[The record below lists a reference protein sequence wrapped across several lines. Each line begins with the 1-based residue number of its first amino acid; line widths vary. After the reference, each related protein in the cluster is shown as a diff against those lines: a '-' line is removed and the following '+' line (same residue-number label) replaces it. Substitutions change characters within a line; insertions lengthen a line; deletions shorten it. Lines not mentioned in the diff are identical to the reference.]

1 MITKKGVAGFTI
13 LLALCVIVF
22 GAYVRLTDAGLGC
35 PDWPGC
41 YGFITV
47 PETTEDYLSVE
58 KNFPGEVVDEGK
70 AWREMIHRY
79 IASLLGFLI
88 LLLFLKDYVS
98 HRNGEGSLK
107 DLKLSSALLLLVIF
121 QGMLG
126 MWTVTLKVHPLI
138 VTAHLIG
145 GLTTLSLLFFYYRN
159 LDKNT
164 ERIISTPR
172 AMILG
177 LLILCVQIILGG
189 WTSTNYA
196 ALGCPDLPLCYGE
209 AWPSN
214 MNFEEGFLKWQEV
227 GVNYEGGQLS
237 PSGRTAIHFV
247 HRLGAIAVLI
257 ALGWLSL
264 KYIKHVSHRV
274 RKASKI
280 MLVALLAQLAIG
292 VLMVWFGIPLFLAT
306 AHNAFAALLLL
317 SFINLLYTV
326 KLKQNQ

>member
-1 MITKKGVAGFTI
+1 MVTKKGVAGFTI

-41 YGFITV
+41 YGFVTV
-47 PETTEDYLSVE
+47 PQTAEDYLSVE
-58 KNFPGEVVDEGK
+58 ENFPGEIVDEGK

-88 LLLFLKDYVS
+88 LLMFLKDFFS
-98 HRNGEGSLK
+98 FRKDEGSLK
-107 DLKLSSALLLLVIF
+107 DLKLSGALLALVIF

-126 MWTVTLKVHPLI
+126 MWTVTLKVHPLV

-145 GLTTLSLLFFYYRN
+145 GLTTLSLLFFYYRSIEM
-159 LDKNT
+159 DSEKF
-164 ERIISTPR
+164 ISAPNV
-172 AMILG
+172 LFVG
-177 LLILCVQIILGG
+177 LSILILQIILGG

-209 AWPSN
+209 VWPSN
-214 MNFEEGFLKWQEV
+214 MDFEEGFLKWQEV

-247 HRLGAIAVLI
+247 HRLGAIVALI
-257 ALGWLSL
+257 ALGLIGLRYL
-264 KYIKHVSHRV
+264 KHTSDRV
-274 RKASKI
+274 RGASI
-280 MLVALLAQLAIG
+280 LMLIALSAQLAIG
-292 VLMVWFGIPLFLAT
+292 ILMVWFGIPLFLAT

-326 KLKQNQ
+326 KIKQN

>member
-1 MITKKGVAGFTI
+1 MVTKKGVAGFTI

-41 YGFITV
+41 YGFVTV
-47 PETTEDYLSVE
+47 PQTAEDYLSVE
-58 KNFPGEVVDEGK
+58 ENFPGEIVDEGK

-88 LLLFLKDYVS
+88 LLMFLKDFFS
-98 HRNGEGSLK
+98 FRKDKGSLK
-107 DLKLSSALLLLVIF
+107 DLKLSGALLALVIF

-126 MWTVTLKVHPLI
+126 MWTVTLKVHPLV

-145 GLTTLSLLFFYYRN
+145 GLTTLSLLFFYYRSIET
-159 LDKNT
+159 DSEKF
-164 ERIISTPR
+164 ISAPNV
-172 AMILG
+172 LFVG
-177 LLILCVQIILGG
+177 LSILILQIILGG

-209 AWPSN
+209 VWPSN
-214 MNFEEGFLKWQEV
+214 MDFEEGFLKWQEV

-247 HRLGAIAVLI
+247 HRLGAIVALI
-257 ALGWLSL
+257 ALGLLGLRYL
-264 KYIKHVSHRV
+264 KHTSDRV
-274 RKASKI
+274 RGASI
-280 MLVALLAQLAIG
+280 LMLIALSAQLAIG
-292 VLMVWFGIPLFLAT
+292 ILMVWFGIPLFLAT

-326 KLKQNQ
+326 KIKQN

>member
-1 MITKKGVAGFTI
+1 VVTRKGVAGFTI

-41 YGFITV
+41 YGFVTV
-47 PETTEDYLSVE
+47 PQTAEDYLSVE
-58 KNFPGEVVDEGK
+58 QNFPGEIVDEGK

-88 LLLFLKDYVS
+88 LLMFLKDFFSY
-98 HRNGEGSLK
+98 RNNAGSLK
-107 DLKLSSALLLLVIF
+107 DLKLSAALLALVIF

-126 MWTVTLKVHPLI
+126 MWTVTLKVHPLV
-138 VTAHLIG
+138 VTGHLIG

-159 LDKNT
+159 LESSDEKF
-164 ERIISTPR
+164 ISAPK
-172 AMILG
+172 AMIAG
-177 LLILCVQIILGG
+177 LSMLALQIILGG

-209 AWPSN
+209 VWPSN
-214 MNFEEGFLKWQEV
+214 MDFEEGFLKWQEV

-237 PSGRTAIHFV
+237 PSARTAIHFV
-247 HRLGAIAVLI
+247 HRLGAILVLF
-257 ALGWLSL
+257 ALGLLGL
-264 KYIKHVSHRV
+264 KYLKHSSDRI
-274 RKASKI
+274 RKASGI
-280 MLVALLAQLAIG
+280 MLIALLAQLAIG
-292 VLMVWFGIPLFLAT
+292 TLMVWFGIPLFLAT

-326 KLKQNQ
+326 KLKQN

>member
-1 MITKKGVAGFTI
+1 MVTKKGVAGFTI

-41 YGFITV
+41 YGFVTV
-47 PETTEDYLSVE
+47 PQTAEDYLSVE
-58 KNFPGEVVDEGK
+58 ENFPGEIVDEGK

-88 LLLFLKDYVS
+88 LLMFLKDFFS
-98 HRNGEGSLK
+98 FRKDEGSLK
-107 DLKLSSALLLLVIF
+107 DLKLSGALLALVIF

-126 MWTVTLKVHPLI
+126 MWTVTRKVHPLV

-145 GLTTLSLLFFYYRN
+145 GLTTLSLLFFYYRSIET
-159 LDKNT
+159 DSEKF
-164 ERIISTPR
+164 ISAPNV
-172 AMILG
+172 LFVG
-177 LLILCVQIILGG
+177 LSILILQIILGG

-209 AWPSN
+209 VWPSN
-214 MNFEEGFLKWQEV
+214 MDFEEGFLKWQEV

-247 HRLGAIAVLI
+247 HRLGAIVALI
-257 ALGWLSL
+257 ALGLIGLRYL
-264 KYIKHVSHRV
+264 KHTSDRV
-274 RKASKI
+274 RGASI
-280 MLVALLAQLAIG
+280 LMLIALSAQLAIG
-292 VLMVWFGIPLFLAT
+292 ILMVWFGIPLFLAT

-326 KLKQNQ
+326 KIKQN

>member
-1 MITKKGVAGFTI
+1 MVTRKGVAGFTI

-41 YGFITV
+41 YGFVTV
-47 PETTEDYLSVE
+47 PQTAEDYLSVE
-58 KNFPGEVVDEGK
+58 QNFPGEIVDEGK

-88 LLLFLKDYVS
+88 LLMFLKDFFSY
-98 HRNGEGSLK
+98 RNNAGSLK
-107 DLKLSSALLLLVIF
+107 DLKLSAALLALVIF

-126 MWTVTLKVHPLI
+126 MWTVTLKVHPLV
-138 VTAHLIG
+138 VTGHLIG

-159 LDKNT
+159 LESSDEKF
-164 ERIISTPR
+164 ISAPK
-172 AMILG
+172 AMIAG
-177 LLILCVQIILGG
+177 LSILALQIILGG

-209 AWPSN
+209 VWPSN
-214 MNFEEGFLKWQEV
+214 MDFEEGFLKWQEV

-237 PSGRTAIHFV
+237 PSARTAIHFV
-247 HRLGAIAVLI
+247 HRLGAILVLF
-257 ALGWLSL
+257 ALGWLGL
-264 KYIKHVSHRV
+264 KYLKHRSDRI
-274 RKASKI
+274 RMASGI
-280 MLVALLAQLAIG
+280 MLIALFAQLAIG
-292 VLMVWFGIPLFLAT
+292 TLMVWFGIPLFLAT

-326 KLKQNQ
+326 KLKQN

>member
-1 MITKKGVAGFTI
+1 MVTKKGVAGFTI

-41 YGFITV
+41 YGFVTV
-47 PETTEDYLSVE
+47 PQSAEDYLSVE
-58 KNFPGEVVDEGK
+58 ENFPGEIVDEGK

-88 LLLFLKDYVS
+88 LLMFLKDFFS
-98 HRNGEGSLK
+98 FRKDEGSLK
-107 DLKLSSALLLLVIF
+107 DLKLSGALLALVIF

-126 MWTVTLKVHPLI
+126 MWTVTLKVHPLV

-145 GLTTLSLLFFYYRN
+145 GLTTLSLLFFYYRSIET
-159 LDKNT
+159 DSEKF
-164 ERIISTPR
+164 ISTPNV
-172 AMILG
+172 LFVG
-177 LLILCVQIILGG
+177 LSILILQIILGG

-209 AWPSN
+209 VWPSN
-214 MNFEEGFLKWQEV
+214 MDFGEGFLKWQEV

-247 HRLGAIAVLI
+247 HRLGAIVALI
-257 ALGWLSL
+257 ALGLIGLRYL
-264 KYIKHVSHRV
+264 KHTSDRV
-274 RKASKI
+274 RGASI
-280 MLVALLAQLAIG
+280 LMLIALSAQLAIG
-292 VLMVWFGIPLFLAT
+292 ILMVWFGIPLFLAT

-326 KLKQNQ
+326 KIKQN

>member
-1 MITKKGVAGFTI
+1 MVTKKGVAGFTI

-41 YGFITV
+41 YGFVTV
-47 PETTEDYLSVE
+47 PQTAEDYLSVE
-58 KNFPGEVVDEGK
+58 ENFPGEIVDEGK

-88 LLLFLKDYVS
+88 LLMFLKDFFS
-98 HRNGEGSLK
+98 FRKGEGSLK
-107 DLKLSSALLLLVIF
+107 DLKLSGALLALVIF

-126 MWTVTLKVHPLI
+126 MWTVTLKVHPLV

-145 GLTTLSLLFFYYRN
+145 GLTTLSLLFFYYRSIETDSEKFVSAPN
-159 LDKNT
+159 VLFV
-164 ERIISTPR
+164 
-172 AMILG
+172 G
-177 LLILCVQIILGG
+177 LSILILQIILGG

-209 AWPSN
+209 VWPSN
-214 MNFEEGFLKWQEV
+214 MDFEEGFLKWQEV

-247 HRLGAIAVLI
+247 HRLGAIVALI
-257 ALGWLSL
+257 ALGLLGLRYL
-264 KYIKHVSHRV
+264 KHTSDRV
-274 RKASKI
+274 RGASI
-280 MLVALLAQLAIG
+280 LMLIALSVQLAIG
-292 VLMVWFGIPLFLAT
+292 ILMVWFGIPLFLAT

-326 KLKQNQ
+326 KIKQN

>member
-1 MITKKGVAGFTI
+1 MVTKKGVAGFTI

-35 PDWPGC
+35 PDWPCC
-41 YGFITV
+41 YGFVTV
-47 PETTEDYLSVE
+47 PQTAEDYLSVE
-58 KNFPGEVVDEGK
+58 ENFPGEIVDEGK

-88 LLLFLKDYVS
+88 LLMFLKDFFS
-98 HRNGEGSLK
+98 FRKDEGSLK
-107 DLKLSSALLLLVIF
+107 DLKLSGALLALVIF

-126 MWTVTLKVHPLI
+126 MWTVTLKVHPLV

-145 GLTTLSLLFFYYRN
+145 GLTTLSLLFFYYRSIET
-159 LDKNT
+159 DSEKF
-164 ERIISTPR
+164 ISAPNV
-172 AMILG
+172 LFVG
-177 LLILCVQIILGG
+177 LSILILQIILGG

-209 AWPSN
+209 VWPSN
-214 MNFEEGFLKWQEV
+214 MDFEEGFLKWQEV

-247 HRLGAIAVLI
+247 HRLGAIVALI
-257 ALGWLSL
+257 ALGLIGLRYL
-264 KYIKHVSHRV
+264 KHTSDRV
-274 RKASKI
+274 RGASI
-280 MLVALLAQLAIG
+280 LMLIALSAQLAIG
-292 VLMVWFGIPLFLAT
+292 ILMVWFGIPLFLAT

-326 KLKQNQ
+326 KIKQN

>member
-1 MITKKGVAGFTI
+1 MVTKKGVAGFTI

-41 YGFITV
+41 YGFVTV
-47 PETTEDYLSVE
+47 PQTAEDYLSVE
-58 KNFPGEVVDEGK
+58 ENFPGEIVDEGK

-88 LLLFLKDYVS
+88 LLMFLKDFFS
-98 HRNGEGSLK
+98 FRKDEGSLK
-107 DLKLSSALLLLVIF
+107 DLKLSGALLALVIF

-126 MWTVTLKVHPLI
+126 MWTVTLKVHPLV

-145 GLTTLSLLFFYYRN
+145 GLTTSSLLFFYYRSIET
-159 LDKNT
+159 DSEKF
-164 ERIISTPR
+164 ISTPNV
-172 AMILG
+172 LFVG
-177 LLILCVQIILGG
+177 LSILILQIILGG

-209 AWPSN
+209 VWPSN
-214 MNFEEGFLKWQEV
+214 MDFEEGFLKWQEV

-247 HRLGAIAVLI
+247 HRLGAIVALI
-257 ALGWLSL
+257 ALGLIGLRYL
-264 KYIKHVSHRV
+264 KHTSDRV
-274 RKASKI
+274 RGASI
-280 MLVALLAQLAIG
+280 LMLIALSAQLAIG
-292 VLMVWFGIPLFLAT
+292 ILMVWFGIPLFLAT

-326 KLKQNQ
+326 KIKQN

>member
-1 MITKKGVAGFTI
+1 MVTRKGVAGFTI

-41 YGFITV
+41 YGFVTV
-47 PETTEDYLSVE
+47 PQTAEDYLSVE
-58 KNFPGEVVDEGK
+58 QNFPGEIVDEGK

-88 LLLFLKDYVS
+88 LLMFLKDFFSY
-98 HRNGEGSLK
+98 RNNAGSLK
-107 DLKLSSALLLLVIF
+107 DLKLSAALLALVIF

-126 MWTVTLKVHPLI
+126 MWTVTLKVHPLV
-138 VTAHLIG
+138 VTGHLIG

-159 LDKNT
+159 LESRDEKF
-164 ERIISTPR
+164 ISAPK
-172 AMILG
+172 AMIAG
-177 LLILCVQIILGG
+177 LSILALQIILGG

-209 AWPSN
+209 VWPSN
-214 MNFEEGFLKWQEV
+214 MDFEEGFLKWHEV

-237 PSGRTAIHFV
+237 PSARTAIHFV
-247 HRLGAIAVLI
+247 HRLGAILVLF
-257 ALGWLSL
+257 ALGWLGL
-264 KYIKHVSHRV
+264 KYLKHSSDRI
-274 RKASKI
+274 RKASGI
-280 MLVALLAQLAIG
+280 MLIALLAQLAIG
-292 VLMVWFGIPLFLAT
+292 TLMVWFGIPLFLAT

-326 KLKQNQ
+326 KVKQN

>member
-1 MITKKGVAGFTI
+1 MVTKKGVAGFTI

-41 YGFITV
+41 YGFVTV
-47 PETTEDYLSVE
+47 PQTAEDYLSVE
-58 KNFPGEVVDEGK
+58 ENFPGEIVDEGK

-88 LLLFLKDYVS
+88 LLMFLKDFFS
-98 HRNGEGSLK
+98 FRKGEGSLK
-107 DLKLSSALLLLVIF
+107 DLKLSGALLALVIF

-126 MWTVTLKVHPLI
+126 MWTVTLKVHPLV

-145 GLTTLSLLFFYYRN
+145 GLTTLSLLFFYFRSIET
-159 LDKNT
+159 DSEKF
-164 ERIISTPR
+164 ISAPNV
-172 AMILG
+172 LFVG
-177 LLILCVQIILGG
+177 LSILILQIILGG

-209 AWPSN
+209 VWPSN
-214 MNFEEGFLKWQEV
+214 MDFEEGFLKWQEV

-247 HRLGAIAVLI
+247 HRLGAIVALI
-257 ALGWLSL
+257 ALGLLGLRYL
-264 KYIKHVSHRV
+264 KHASDRV
-274 RKASKI
+274 RGASI
-280 MLVALLAQLAIG
+280 LMLIALSAQLAIG
-292 VLMVWFGIPLFLAT
+292 ILMVWFGIPLFLAT

-326 KLKQNQ
+326 KIKQN

>member
-1 MITKKGVAGFTI
+1 MVTRKGVAGFTI

-41 YGFITV
+41 YGFVTV
-47 PETTEDYLSVE
+47 PQTADDYLSVE
-58 KNFPGEVVDEGK
+58 QNFPGEIVDEGK

-88 LLLFLKDYVS
+88 LLMFLKDFFSY
-98 HRNGEGSLK
+98 RNNAGSQK
-107 DLKLSSALLLLVIF
+107 DLQLSATLLALVIF

-138 VTAHLIG
+138 VTGHLIG

-159 LDKNT
+159 LESSDEKF
-164 ERIISTPR
+164 ISAPKV
-172 AMILG
+172 MIAG
-177 LLILCVQIILGG
+177 LSILTLQIILGG

-209 AWPSN
+209 VWPSN

-237 PSGRTAIHFV
+237 PSARTAIHFV
-247 HRLGAIAVLI
+247 HRLGAILVLI
-257 ALGWLSL
+257 ALGWLGL
-264 KYIKHVSHRV
+264 KYLKHNSGRI
-274 RKASKI
+274 RRASSV
-280 MLVALLAQLAIG
+280 MLIALFAQLAIG
-292 VLMVWFGIPLFLAT
+292 TLMVWFGIPLFLAT

-326 KLKQNQ
+326 KLKQN

>member
-1 MITKKGVAGFTI
+1 MVTKKGVAGFTI

-41 YGFITV
+41 YGFVTV
-47 PETTEDYLSVE
+47 PQTAEDYLSVE
-58 KNFPGEVVDEGK
+58 ENFPGEIVDEGK

-88 LLLFLKDYVS
+88 LLMFLKDFFS
-98 HRNGEGSLK
+98 FRKDEGSLK
-107 DLKLSSALLLLVIF
+107 DLKLSGALLALVIF

-126 MWTVTLKVHPLI
+126 MWTVTLKVHPLV

-145 GLTTLSLLFFYYRN
+145 GLTTLSLLFFYYRSIETDSEKFVSAPN
-159 LDKNT
+159 VLFV
-164 ERIISTPR
+164 
-172 AMILG
+172 G
-177 LLILCVQIILGG
+177 LSILILQIILGG

-209 AWPSN
+209 VWPSN
-214 MNFEEGFLKWQEV
+214 MDFEEGFLKWQEV

-247 HRLGAIAVLI
+247 HRLGAIVALI
-257 ALGWLSL
+257 ALGLLGLRYL
-264 KYIKHVSHRV
+264 KHTSDRV
-274 RKASKI
+274 RGASI
-280 MLVALLAQLAIG
+280 LMLIALSVQLAIG
-292 VLMVWFGIPLFLAT
+292 ILMVWFGIPLFLAT

-326 KLKQNQ
+326 KIKQN

>member
-1 MITKKGVAGFTI
+1 MVTKKGVAGFTI

-41 YGFITV
+41 YGFVTV
-47 PETTEDYLSVE
+47 PQTAEDYLSVE
-58 KNFPGEVVDEGK
+58 ENFPGEIVDEGK

-88 LLLFLKDYVS
+88 LLMFLKDFFS
-98 HRNGEGSLK
+98 FRKGEGSLK
-107 DLKLSSALLLLVIF
+107 DLKLSGALLTLVIF

-126 MWTVTLKVHPLI
+126 MWTVTLKVHPLV

-145 GLTTLSLLFFYYRN
+145 GLTTLSLLFFYYRSIET
-159 LDKNT
+159 DSEKF
-164 ERIISTPR
+164 ISAPNV
-172 AMILG
+172 LFVG
-177 LLILCVQIILGG
+177 LSILILQIILGG

-209 AWPSN
+209 VWPSN
-214 MNFEEGFLKWQEV
+214 MDFEEGFLKWQEV

-247 HRLGAIAVLI
+247 HRLGAIVALI
-257 ALGWLSL
+257 ALGLIGLRYL
-264 KYIKHVSHRV
+264 KHTSDRV
-274 RKASKI
+274 RGASI
-280 MLVALLAQLAIG
+280 LMLIALSAQLAIG
-292 VLMVWFGIPLFLAT
+292 ILMVWFGIPLFLAT

-326 KLKQNQ
+326 KIKQN

>member
-1 MITKKGVAGFTI
+1 MVTKKGVAGFTI

-41 YGFITV
+41 YGFVTV
-47 PETTEDYLSVE
+47 PQTAEDYLSVE
-58 KNFPGEVVDEGK
+58 ENFPGEIVDEGK

-88 LLLFLKDYVS
+88 LLMFLKDFFS
-98 HRNGEGSLK
+98 FRKDEGSLK
-107 DLKLSSALLLLVIF
+107 DLKLSGALLALVIF

-126 MWTVTLKVHPLI
+126 MWTVTLKVHPLV

-145 GLTTLSLLFFYYRN
+145 GLTTLSLLFFYYRSIETDSEKFVSAPN
-159 LDKNT
+159 VLFV
-164 ERIISTPR
+164 
-172 AMILG
+172 G
-177 LLILCVQIILGG
+177 LSILILQIILGG

-209 AWPSN
+209 VWPSN
-214 MNFEEGFLKWQEV
+214 MDFEEGFLKWQEV

-247 HRLGAIAVLI
+247 HRLGAIVALI
-257 ALGWLSL
+257 ALGLIGLRYL
-264 KYIKHVSHRV
+264 KHTSDRV
-274 RKASKI
+274 RVASI
-280 MLVALLAQLAIG
+280 LMLIALSAQLAIG
-292 VLMVWFGIPLFLAT
+292 ILMVWFGIPLFLAT

-326 KLKQNQ
+326 KIKQN

>member
-41 YGFITV
+41 YGFATV
-47 PETTEDYLSVE
+47 PETAEDYLSVE
-58 KNFPGEVVDEGK
+58 QNFPGEIVEEGK

-79 IASLLGFLI
+79 IASLLGLLI
-88 LLLFLKDYVS
+88 LLLFLKDLFSY
-98 HRNGEGSLK
+98 RNNKGSPK
-107 DLKLSSALLLLVIF
+107 DLKLSGVLLGLVIF
-121 QGMLG
+121 QGLLG
-126 MWTVTLKVHPLI
+126 MWTVTLKVHPLV

-159 LDKNT
+159 LDKRP
-164 ERIISTPR
+164 EKMASAPK
-172 AMILG
+172 AMFVGLVILSA
-177 LLILCVQIILGG
+177 QIILGG

-209 AWPSN
+209 VWPSN
-214 MNFEEGFLKWQEV
+214 MDFDEGFLKWQKV

-237 PSGRTAIHFV
+237 ASGRTAIHYL
-247 HRLGAIAVLI
+247 HRLGAILVLL

-264 KYIKHVSHRV
+264 KYLKHSSQQIQR
-274 RKASKI
+274 ASKI
-280 MLVALLAQLAIG
+280 MLITLLAQLG
-292 VLMVWFGIPLFLAT
+292 VGIIMVWFGIPLFLAT

-326 KLKQNQ
+326 KLRQI

>member
-1 MITKKGVAGFTI
+1 VVTRKGVAGFTI

-41 YGFITV
+41 YGFVTV
-47 PETTEDYLSVE
+47 PQTAEDYLSVE
-58 KNFPGEVVDEGK
+58 QNFPGEIVDEGK

-88 LLLFLKDYVS
+88 LLMFLKDFFSY
-98 HRNGEGSLK
+98 RNNAGSLK
-107 DLKLSSALLLLVIF
+107 DLKLSAALLALVIF

-126 MWTVTLKVHPLI
+126 MWTVTLKVHPLV
-138 VTAHLIG
+138 VTGHLIG

-159 LDKNT
+159 LESSDEKF
-164 ERIISTPR
+164 ISAPK
-172 AMILG
+172 AMIAG
-177 LLILCVQIILGG
+177 LSILALQIILGG

-209 AWPSN
+209 VWPSN
-214 MNFEEGFLKWQEV
+214 MDFEEGFLKWQEV

-237 PSGRTAIHFV
+237 PSARTAIHFV
-247 HRLGAIAVLI
+247 HRLGAILVLF
-257 ALGWLSL
+257 ALGWLGL
-264 KYIKHVSHRV
+264 KYLKHRSDRI
-274 RKASKI
+274 RMASGI
-280 MLVALLAQLAIG
+280 MLIALLAQLAIG
-292 VLMVWFGIPLFLAT
+292 TLMVWFGIPLFLAT

-326 KLKQNQ
+326 KLKQN

>member
-1 MITKKGVAGFTI
+1 MVTKKGVAGFTI

-41 YGFITV
+41 YGFVTV
-47 PETTEDYLSVE
+47 PQTAEDYLSVE
-58 KNFPGEVVDEGK
+58 ENFPGEIVDEGK

-88 LLLFLKDYVS
+88 LLMFLKDFFS
-98 HRNGEGSLK
+98 FRKDKGSLK
-107 DLKLSSALLLLVIF
+107 DLKLSGALLALVIF

-126 MWTVTLKVHPLI
+126 MWTVTLKVHPLV

-145 GLTTLSLLFFYYRN
+145 GLTTLSLLFFYYRSIEMDSEKFVSAPN
-159 LDKNT
+159 VLFV
-164 ERIISTPR
+164 
-172 AMILG
+172 G
-177 LLILCVQIILGG
+177 LSILILQIILGG

-209 AWPSN
+209 VWPSN
-214 MNFEEGFLKWQEV
+214 MDFEEGFLKWQEV

-247 HRLGAIAVLI
+247 HRLGAIVALI
-257 ALGWLSL
+257 ALGLIGLRYL
-264 KYIKHVSHRV
+264 KHTSDRV
-274 RKASKI
+274 RGASI
-280 MLVALLAQLAIG
+280 LMLIALSAQLAIG
-292 VLMVWFGIPLFLAT
+292 ILMVWFGIPLFLAT

-326 KLKQNQ
+326 KIKQN

>member
-1 MITKKGVAGFTI
+1 VVTKKGVAGFTI

-41 YGFITV
+41 YGFVTV
-47 PETTEDYLSVE
+47 PQTAEDYLSVE
-58 KNFPGEVVDEGK
+58 ENFPGEIVDEGK

-88 LLLFLKDYVS
+88 LLMFLKDFFS
-98 HRNGEGSLK
+98 FRKDEGSLK
-107 DLKLSSALLLLVIF
+107 DLKLSGALLALVIF

-126 MWTVTLKVHPLI
+126 MWTVTLKVHPLV

-145 GLTTLSLLFFYYRN
+145 GLTTLSLLFFYYRSIETDSEKFVSAPN
-159 LDKNT
+159 VLFV
-164 ERIISTPR
+164 
-172 AMILG
+172 G
-177 LLILCVQIILGG
+177 LSILILQIILGG

-209 AWPSN
+209 VWPSN
-214 MNFEEGFLKWQEV
+214 MDFEEGFLKWQEV

-247 HRLGAIAVLI
+247 HRLGAIVALI
-257 ALGWLSL
+257 ALGLIGLRYL
-264 KYIKHVSHRV
+264 KHTSDRV
-274 RKASKI
+274 RGASI
-280 MLVALLAQLAIG
+280 LMLIALSAQLAIG
-292 VLMVWFGIPLFLAT
+292 ILMVWFGIPLFLAT

-326 KLKQNQ
+326 KIKQN

>member
-1 MITKKGVAGFTI
+1 MVTKKGVAGFTI

-41 YGFITV
+41 YGFVTV
-47 PETTEDYLSVE
+47 PQTAEDYLSVE
-58 KNFPGEVVDEGK
+58 ENFPGEIVDEGK

-88 LLLFLKDYVS
+88 LLMFLKDFFS
-98 HRNGEGSLK
+98 FRKGEGSLK
-107 DLKLSSALLLLVIF
+107 DLKLSGALLALVIF

-126 MWTVTLKVHPLI
+126 MWTVTLKVHPLV

-145 GLTTLSLLFFYYRN
+145 GLTTLSLLFFYYRSIET
-159 LDKNT
+159 DSEKF
-164 ERIISTPR
+164 ISAPNV
-172 AMILG
+172 LFVG
-177 LLILCVQIILGG
+177 LSILILQIILGG

-209 AWPSN
+209 VWPSN
-214 MNFEEGFLKWQEV
+214 MDFEEGFLKWQEV

-247 HRLGAIAVLI
+247 HRLGAIIALI
-257 ALGWLSL
+257 ALGLIGLRYL
-264 KYIKHVSHRV
+264 KHTSDRV
-274 RKASKI
+274 RGASI
-280 MLVALLAQLAIG
+280 LMLIALSAQLAIG
-292 VLMVWFGIPLFLAT
+292 ILMVWFGIPLFLAT

-326 KLKQNQ
+326 KIKQN

>member
-1 MITKKGVAGFTI
+1 MVTRKSVAGFTI

-41 YGFITV
+41 YGFVTV
-47 PETTEDYLSVE
+47 PQTAEDYLSVE
-58 KNFPGEVVDEGK
+58 QNFPGEIVDEGK

-88 LLLFLKDYVS
+88 LLMFLKDFLSY
-98 HRNGEGSLK
+98 RNNTGSLK
-107 DLKLSSALLLLVIF
+107 DLKLSAALLALVIF

-126 MWTVTLKVHPLI
+126 MWTVTLKVHPLV
-138 VTAHLIG
+138 VTGHLIG

-159 LDKNT
+159 LENSDQKF
-164 ERIISTPR
+164 ISAPK
-172 AMILG
+172 AMIAG
-177 LLILCVQIILGG
+177 LSILTLQIILGG

-209 AWPSN
+209 VWPSN
-214 MNFEEGFLKWQEV
+214 MDFEEGFLKWQEV

-237 PSGRTAIHFV
+237 PSARTAIHFV
-247 HRLGAIAVLI
+247 HRLGAILVLF
-257 ALGWLSL
+257 ALGWLGL
-264 KYIKHVSHRV
+264 KYLKHSSDRI
-274 RKASKI
+274 RKASSI
-280 MLVALLAQLAIG
+280 MLIALFAQLAIG
-292 VLMVWFGIPLFLAT
+292 TLMVWFGIPLFLAT

-326 KLKQNQ
+326 KLKQN

>member
-1 MITKKGVAGFTI
+1 MVTKKGVAGFTI

-41 YGFITV
+41 YGFVTV
-47 PETTEDYLSVE
+47 PQTAEDYLSVE
-58 KNFPGEVVDEGK
+58 ENFPGEIVDEGK

-88 LLLFLKDYVS
+88 LLMFLKDFFS
-98 HRNGEGSLK
+98 FRKDEGSLK
-107 DLKLSSALLLLVIF
+107 DLKLSGALLALVIF

-126 MWTVTLKVHPLI
+126 MWTVTLKVHPLV

-145 GLTTLSLLFFYYRN
+145 GLTTLSLLFFYYRSIETN
-159 LDKNT
+159 SEKF
-164 ERIISTPR
+164 ISTPNV
-172 AMILG
+172 LFVG
-177 LLILCVQIILGG
+177 LSILILQIILGG

-209 AWPSN
+209 VWPSN
-214 MNFEEGFLKWQEV
+214 MDFEEGFLKWQEV

-247 HRLGAIAVLI
+247 HRLGAIVALI
-257 ALGWLSL
+257 ALGLIGLRYL
-264 KYIKHVSHRV
+264 KHTSDRV
-274 RKASKI
+274 RASSI
-280 MLVALLAQLAIG
+280 LMLIALSAQLAIG
-292 VLMVWFGIPLFLAT
+292 ILMVWFGIPLFLAT

-326 KLKQNQ
+326 KIKQN

>member
-1 MITKKGVAGFTI
+1 MVTRKGVAGFTI
-13 LLALCVIVF
+13 LLAFCVIVF

-41 YGFITV
+41 YGFVTV
-47 PETTEDYLSVE
+47 PQTADDYLSVE
-58 KNFPGEVVDEGK
+58 QNFPGEVVDEGK

-88 LLLFLKDYVS
+88 LLMFLKDFFS
-98 HRNGEGSLK
+98 FRNNHGSLK
-107 DLKLSSALLLLVIF
+107 DLKLSGALLALVIF

-126 MWTVTLKVHPLI
+126 MWTVTLKVHPLV
-138 VTAHLIG
+138 VTSHLIG

-159 LDKNT
+159 LDNT
-164 ERIISTPR
+164 GEKLISTPKV
-172 AMILG
+172 MLTG
-177 LLILCVQIILGG
+177 LVILILQIILGG

-196 ALGCPDLPLCYGE
+196 ALGCPDLPFCYGE
-209 AWPSN
+209 VWPTN

-237 PSGRTAIHFV
+237 SSARTAIHFV
-247 HRLGAIAVLI
+247 HRLGAVLVLF
-257 ALGWLSL
+257 ALGWLGL
-264 KYIKHVSHRV
+264 KYIKHSSDRI
-274 RKASKI
+274 RRASQL
-280 MLVALLAQLAIG
+280 MLIALFAQLTIG
-292 VLMVWFGIPLFLAT
+292 TLMVWFGIPLFLAT

-326 KLKQNQ
+326 KLKQN

>member
-1 MITKKGVAGFTI
+1 VVTKKGVAGFTI

-41 YGFITV
+41 YGFVTV
-47 PETTEDYLSVE
+47 PQTAEDYLSVE
-58 KNFPGEVVDEGK
+58 KNFPGEVVEEGK

-88 LLLFLKDYVS
+88 LLMFLKDFFS
-98 HRNGEGSLK
+98 LRKGEGSLK
-107 DLKLSSALLLLVIF
+107 DLKLSGALLALVIF

-126 MWTVTLKVHPLI
+126 MWTVTLKVHPLV

-145 GLTTLSLLFFYYRN
+145 GLTTLSLLFFYYRSIETSSE
-159 LDKNT
+159 KF
-164 ERIISTPR
+164 ISTPNV
-172 AMILG
+172 MFLG
-177 LLILCVQIILGG
+177 LSILILQIILGG

-209 AWPSN
+209 IWPSN
-214 MNFEEGFLKWQEV
+214 MDFDEGFLKWQEV

-247 HRLGAIAVLI
+247 HRLGAIVALI
-257 ALGWLSL
+257 ALGMLGLRYL
-264 KYIKHVSHRV
+264 KHTSDRV
-274 RKASKI
+274 RGASI
-280 MLVALLAQLAIG
+280 LMLIALSAQLAIG

-326 KLKQNQ
+326 KIKQN

>member
-1 MITKKGVAGFTI
+1 MVTKKGVAGFTI

-41 YGFITV
+41 YGFVTV
-47 PETTEDYLSVE
+47 PQTAEDYLSVE
-58 KNFPGEVVDEGK
+58 ENFPGEIVDEGK

-88 LLLFLKDYVS
+88 LLMFLKDFFS
-98 HRNGEGSLK
+98 FRKDEGSLK
-107 DLKLSSALLLLVIF
+107 DLKLSGVLLALVIF

-126 MWTVTLKVHPLI
+126 MWTVTLKVHPLV

-145 GLTTLSLLFFYYRN
+145 GLTTLSLLFFYYRSIET
-159 LDKNT
+159 DSEKF
-164 ERIISTPR
+164 ISTPNV
-172 AMILG
+172 LFVG
-177 LLILCVQIILGG
+177 LSILILQIILGG

-209 AWPSN
+209 VWPSN
-214 MNFEEGFLKWQEV
+214 MDFEEGFLKWQEV

-247 HRLGAIAVLI
+247 HRLGAIVALI
-257 ALGWLSL
+257 ALGLIGLRYL
-264 KYIKHVSHRV
+264 KHTSDRV
-274 RKASKI
+274 RGASI
-280 MLVALLAQLAIG
+280 LMLIALSAQLAIG
-292 VLMVWFGIPLFLAT
+292 ILMVWFGIPLFLAT

-326 KLKQNQ
+326 KIKQN

>member
-1 MITKKGVAGFTI
+1 MVTKKGVAGFTI

-41 YGFITV
+41 YGFVTV
-47 PETTEDYLSVE
+47 PQTAEDYLSVE
-58 KNFPGEVVDEGK
+58 ENFPGEIVDEGK

-88 LLLFLKDYVS
+88 LLMFLKDFFS
-98 HRNGEGSLK
+98 FRKDKGSLK
-107 DLKLSSALLLLVIF
+107 DLKLSGALLALVIF

-126 MWTVTLKVHPLI
+126 MWTVTLKVHPLV

-145 GLTTLSLLFFYYRN
+145 GLTTLSLLFFYYRSIET
-159 LDKNT
+159 DSEKF
-164 ERIISTPR
+164 ISAPNV
-172 AMILG
+172 LFVG
-177 LLILCVQIILGG
+177 LSILILQIILGG

-209 AWPSN
+209 VWPSN
-214 MNFEEGFLKWQEV
+214 MDFEEGFLKWQEV

-247 HRLGAIAVLI
+247 HRLGAIVALI
-257 ALGWLSL
+257 ALGLIGLRYL
-264 KYIKHVSHRV
+264 KHTSDRV
-274 RKASKI
+274 RGASI
-280 MLVALLAQLAIG
+280 LMLIALSVQLAIG
-292 VLMVWFGIPLFLAT
+292 ILMVWFGIPLFLAT

-326 KLKQNQ
+326 KIKQN

>member
-1 MITKKGVAGFTI
+1 MVTKKGVAGFTI

-41 YGFITV
+41 YGFVTV
-47 PETTEDYLSVE
+47 PQTAEDYLSVE
-58 KNFPGEVVDEGK
+58 ENFPGEIVDEGK

-88 LLLFLKDYVS
+88 LLMFLKDFFS
-98 HRNGEGSLK
+98 FRKGEGSLK
-107 DLKLSSALLLLVIF
+107 DLKLSGALLALVIF

-126 MWTVTLKVHPLI
+126 MWTVTLKVHPLV

-145 GLTTLSLLFFYYRN
+145 GLTTLSLLFFYYRSIET
-159 LDKNT
+159 DSEKF
-164 ERIISTPR
+164 ISAPNV
-172 AMILG
+172 LFVG
-177 LLILCVQIILGG
+177 LSILILQIILGG

-209 AWPSN
+209 VWPSN
-214 MNFEEGFLKWQEV
+214 MDFEEGFLKWQEV

-247 HRLGAIAVLI
+247 HRLGAIVALI
-257 ALGWLSL
+257 ALGLIGLRYL
-264 KYIKHVSHRV
+264 KHTSDRV
-274 RKASKI
+274 RGASI
-280 MLVALLAQLAIG
+280 LMLIALSAQLAIG
-292 VLMVWFGIPLFLAT
+292 ILMVWFGIPLFLAT

-326 KLKQNQ
+326 KIKQN